1 MSPICLPESSG
12 QNYDSVKAIVTGWG
26 MVSRFGTVPDPNE
39 LRAVEVNT
47 MSNRDCKI
55 LNPAYHNT
63 LTDDELCAADP
74 GVDACTGDSGGNQG
88 GRNSFRYSE
97 AFKVTYVEGD
107 YGELKYQ
114 TVTYV
119 LND

>member
-26 MVSRFGTVPDPNE
+26 MVSIFRTVPDPNE

-55 LNPAYHNT
+55 LNPAYRT
-63 LTDDELCAADP
+63 LLTDDELCAAAP
-74 GVDACTGDSGGNQG
+74 GVDACTGDSGGNQRG
-88 GRNSFRYSE
+88 IIRY
-97 AFKVTYVEGD
+97 KCID
-107 YGELKYQ
+107 
-114 TVTYV
+114 
-119 LND
+119 NC